1 MKKISPKEGVV
12 RQPLTGDFQ
21 TTIWVT
27 ITSFLRGIIVKKHFV
42 VLLTV
47 LAVAIGCQDSAPKT
61 EEQPVPE
68 KSVVDESA
76 GGGFTGTVA
85 EVIKVER
92 YTYVQVDTGKEKVW
106 AATPEFHGKVGD
118 TVVVPSGL
126 VMKNFHSNT
135 LERDFELVHFVGAI
149 SGVKNDQ
156 DLEQRAQLP
165 PGHPPMGVERSKSQI
180 DVSGVE
186 KAEDGKTV
194 AEIFA
199 GKEDLVGKQVLVRGR
214 VVKFLPQI
222 MGKNWLHLQ
231 DGSGSEGTNDL
242 TVTTTDI
249 ANVGDQVL
257 VSGKVSVNRD
267 FGYGY
272 SYEVLLED
280 AEITVE

>member
-1 MKKISPKEGVV
+1 MRK
-12 RQPLTGDFQ
+12 DM
-21 TTIWVT
+21 
-27 ITSFLRGIIVKKHFV
+27 IV
-42 VLLTV
+42 V
-47 LAVAIGCQDSAPKT
+47 LAVLALVIGCQEKAPKA
-61 EEQPVPE
+61 EKQPVQE

-76 GGGFTGTVA
+76 GGSFTGTVA
-85 EVIKVER
+85 DTIKVER
-92 YTYVQVDTGKEKVW
+92 YTYVQVDTGKEKIW

-118 TVVVPSGL
+118 TVVVPEGL

-149 SGVKNDQ
+149 SAGENSQ
-156 DLEQRAQLP
+156 GFSQQLEMPA
-165 PGHPPMGVERSKSQI
+165 GHPPMGAKSSKPQI
-180 DVSGVE
+180 DLGKVE
-186 KAEDGKTV
+186 KVKDGKTV

-199 GKEDLVGKQVLVRGR
+199 GKEDLAGKQVLVRGK

-242 TVTTTDI
+242 TVTTT
-249 ANVGDQVL
+249 AMAEVGDLVL
-257 VSGKVSVNRD
+257 VNGKVSVNRD

>member
-1 MKKISPKEGVV
+1 
-12 RQPLTGDFQ
+12 
-21 TTIWVT
+21 
-27 ITSFLRGIIVKKHFV
+27 VKKHFI
-42 VLLTV
+42 VLLAA
-47 LAVAIGCQDSAPKT
+47 LALAIGCQDKAPKT
-61 EEQPVPE
+61 EEKPVE
-68 KSVVDESA
+68 QKSVVDESA
-76 GGGFTGTVA
+76 GGGFSGTVA
-85 EVIKVER
+85 ETIKVER
-92 YTYVQVDTGKEKVW
+92 YTYVQVDTGKEKIW
-106 AATPEFHGKVGD
+106 AATPEFQGKVGD
-118 TVVVPSGL
+118 TVVVPEGL

-149 SGVKNDQ
+149 SGGGNIQEMNQAVQ
-156 DLEQRAQLP
+156 MP
-165 PGHPPMGVERSKSQI
+165 SGHPPMGGKSSKPQI
-180 DVSGVE
+180 EVSRVE

-199 GKEDLVGKQVLVRGR
+199 GKEDLAGKQVLVRGK

-242 TVTTTDI
+242 TVTTT
-249 ANVGDQVL
+249 AVAEVGDLVL

-280 AEITVE
+280 AEIRVE

>member
-1 MKKISPKEGVV
+1 
-12 RQPLTGDFQ
+12 
-21 TTIWVT
+21 
-27 ITSFLRGIIVKKHFV
+27 VKKHFI
-42 VLLTV
+42 LI
-47 LAVAIGCQDSAPKT
+47 LAALALAIGCQDKAPKT
-61 EEQPVPE
+61 DEQAVRE

-76 GGGFTGTVA
+76 GGGFSGTVA
-85 EVIKVER
+85 EIIKVER
-92 YTYVQVDTGKEKVW
+92 YTYVQVDTGKEKIW

-118 TVVVPSGL
+118 TVIVPEGL

-149 SGVKNDQ
+149 AGEGKDQ
-156 DLEQRAQLP
+156 DIKQRAQMVT
-165 PGHPPMGVERSKSQI
+165 GHPPMGGKVSKPQIEVSRVER
-180 DVSGVE
+180 
-186 KAEDGKTV
+186 AEDGKTV

-199 GKEDLVGKQVLVRGR
+199 GKEDLAGKEVLVRGK

-231 DGSGSEGTNDL
+231 DGSGGEGTNDL
-242 TVTTTDI
+242 TVTTN
-249 ANVGDQVL
+249 AMAEVGDL
-257 VSGKVSVNRD
+257 VVVNGKVSVNRD